1 MTAYILDT
9 KKIFEIYTEL
19 SLSTDWK
26 KNREHLSEI
35 LNKNIP
41 FADIAACWS
50 HPGDYTYFSNSSEDY
65 FKNYFKEIKRADMV
79 QSKEPVEINN
89 NYINDTFA
97 ISVTLEG
104 TYLGMILVHLKSEYE
119 LKKVK
124 EKQSKNEKV
133 ISIDSD
139 IEDITY
145 EDKVAYLKLFFKT
158 ILPQISLAKYASE
171 MALEVEKR
179 TSTDKLTGL
188 WNRNYFNERFREECI
203 RLSGTRE
210 QGAVAVISLDDL
222 AAMEKV
228 IGKEEHEK
236 LIIQAAGLIRKMVR
250 KTDWIVYW
258 DKHEILVYLT
268 NTQSDSS
275 IEVMNRCTS
284 QLANA
289 HPLLTPLIG
298 LCSTTET
305 TSARALIQLSA
316 RRLEL
321 ARKDG
326 RKMIVCFAAKD
337 GLKFIQMSPKTL
349 EIKA

>member
-1 MTAYILDT
+1 MTAYILDN

-26 KNREHLSEI
+26 KNKEHLSEL
-35 LNKNIP
+35 LNNSFPI
-41 FADIAACWS
+41 ADIAACWS
-50 HPGDYTYFSNSSEDY
+50 HPGDYTYFSNSSEEY

-79 QSKEPVEINN
+79 QSREPIEIDN
-89 NYINDTFA
+89 NYINNTFA

-104 TYLGMILVHLKSEYE
+104 TYLGMLLVHLKEEYE
-119 LKKVK
+119 LKKLK
-124 EKQSKNEKV
+124 EKSEKVEKV
-133 ISIDSD
+133 IDIDSD
-139 IEDITY
+139 VEDATY
-145 EDKVAYLKLFFKT
+145 QDKVDYIKLLFKT

-188 WNRNYFNERFREECI
+188 WNRNYFNERFREECT
-203 RLSGTRE
+203 RLVGTRE

-236 LIIQAAGLIRKMVR
+236 LIIQASNLIRRMVR

-268 NTQSDSS
+268 NTQAESS
-275 IEVMNRCTS
+275 IDVMNRCTS
-284 QLANA
+284 QLVNA

-326 RKMIVCFAAKD
+326 RKMVVCFAAKD
-337 GLKFIQMSPKTL
+337 GLKFIQMSGK
-349 EIKA
+349 